1 MSDQEPRKYTMSF
14 EGGETVEKTAEDLTA
29 EQVYA
34 CEKVGALNNEIG
46 RLNASLADNTV
57 LRDQTA
63 EEEYTKECKKH
74 YKDVHGRFEVG
85 IHTIVNGVIKTI
97 GEET

>member
-57 LRDQTA
+57 LRDYYHSIAIVGFKEEEA
-63 EEEYTKECKKH
+63 EE
-74 YKDVHGRFEVG
+74 
-85 IHTIVNGVIKTI
+85 
-97 GEET
+97 

>member
-57 LRDQTA
+57 LRDHYHSIAIVGFKEEEA
-63 EEEYTKECKKH
+63 EE
-74 YKDVHGRFEVG
+74 
-85 IHTIVNGVIKTI
+85 
-97 GEET
+97 